1 MIIKKKTIIEN
12 IADAVER
19 FPNKDALTWLDE
31 KPIKYRELEEK
42 YQEVANILKEQGIR
56 NGDKVAILSENSPN
70 WGISYL
76 AIISIGAIVVPIL
89 TEFHENEIHHI
100 LRHSEAKAIFVS
112 NKLFPKF
119 DTLFGTEKDIL
130 AIQIED
136 FHIATPPSSLTKIKT
151 LLLNRRDSMLD
162 KTGIIGEL
170 TGIKYK
176 HLNENDTAVIIYTSG
191 TTGQSKGVM
200 LTHKNL
206 IANIKA
212 CYKVQPM
219 DENDRLI
226 SVLPLPHTYE
236 STLGFLFPLMHNS
249 KITYL
254 KRPPT
259 ASVLLPALAKVKP
272 TIMLTVPLIM
282 EKIFK
287 NKIHP
292 TLNSK
297 PFLRFL
303 YSIPMIRKALHN
315 VAGKKLYKTF
325 GGHLKFYGIG
335 GAKIAAD
342 VEKFLQDC
350 NFPYS
355 IGYGLTETSP
365 LIAGAPPVKTR
376 YRSTGPVV
384 FNLQLKLINTN
395 PQTGEGEIVVK
406 GDSVMKGY
414 YKDEAATK
422 SAFTEDGY
430 FMTGDLGEMKRGF
443 LYIKGRLKNV
453 IVGSSGENIYPE
465 EIESIINE
473 SEFVNESLVL
483 QQNSKLIGRINLN
496 YDYIDQ
502 VFGSPSLSESKLKK
516 EINKILE
523 TIKSDVNSKV
533 SSFSKITKVQE
544 QSEPFEKTPTMKIKR
559 YLYK

>member
-1 MIIKKKTIIEN
+1 MKTMKKTIIEN
-12 IADAVER
+12 INDAIER
-19 FPNKDALTWLDE
+19 YPHREALTWLGE
-31 KPIKYRELEEK
+31 KAITYKELGERYK
-42 YQEVANILKEQGIR
+42 KVAQLLKEQGIR
-56 NGDKVAILSENSPN
+56 HGDKVAILSENSPN
-70 WGISYL
+70 WGVSYL
-76 AIISIGAIVVPIL
+76 AVTSIGAIVVPIL

-112 NKLFPKF
+112 NKMFPKF
-119 DTLFGTEKDIL
+119 ENLFGTGKDII
-130 AIQIED
+130 AIDIEGYS
-136 FHIATPPSSLTKIKT
+136 IKNPSSALNKLKT
-151 LLLNRRDSMLD
+151 MFLDRRDSMLD
-162 KTGIIGEL
+162 KTGIIGEIAGL
-170 TGIKYK
+170 KQKAID
-176 HLNENDTAVIIYTSG
+176 ENDVAVIIYTSG

-206 IANIKA
+206 ITNILA
-212 CYKVQPM
+212 CFDVQPM

-226 SVLPLPHTYE
+226 SILPLPHTYE

-254 KRPPT
+254 KKAPT
-259 ASVLLPALAKVKP
+259 ASVLLPALAKVRP

-292 TLNSK
+292 ALTSK
-297 PFLRFL
+297 PISRFL
-303 YSIPMIRKALHN
+303 YSIPMIRKVLHN
-315 VAGKKLYKTF
+315 IAGKKLYKSF
-325 GGHLKFYGIG
+325 GGHLKFFGIG
-335 GAKIAAD
+335 GAKIASD

-365 LIAGAPPVKTR
+365 LVAGAPPAKTR

-384 FNLQLKLINTN
+384 FNLAYKLINKN
-395 PQTGEGEIVVK
+395 PETGEGEIVVK

-414 YKDEAATK
+414 YKAEETTK
-422 SAFTEDGY
+422 SVFTEDGY
-430 FMTGDLGEMKRGF
+430 FKTGDLGQIKRGY

-453 IVGSSGENIYPE
+453 IIGASGENIYPE

-473 SEFVNESLVL
+473 SEFVTESLVL
-483 QQNSKLIGRINLN
+483 EQDKRLIGRIHLN

-502 VFGSPSLSESKLKK
+502 VYGSHSSSEAKLKR
-516 EINKILE
+516 EITKILNNIRE
-523 TIKSDVNSKV
+523 DVNSKV
-533 SSFSKITKVQE
+533 SSFSKLAKVVE
-544 QSEPFEKTPTMKIKR
+544 QAEPFEKTPTMKIKR

>member
-1 MIIKKKTIIEN
+1 MKTMKKTIIEN
-12 IADAVER
+12 INDAIER
-19 FPNKDALTWLDE
+19 YPNQIALTWLGE
-31 KPIKYRELEEK
+31 KGITYKELGKKYRK
-42 YQEVANILKEQGIR
+42 VAQLLKEQGIR
-56 NGDKVAILSENSPN
+56 YGDKVAILSENSPN
-70 WGISYL
+70 WGIAYL
-76 AIISIGAIVVPIL
+76 AIVSLGAVVVPIL

-119 DTLFGTEKDIL
+119 ETLFGAGKDII
-130 AIQIED
+130 AIDIEG
-136 FHIATPPSSLTKIKT
+136 FSIKNPT
-151 LLLNRRDSMLD
+151 SALNKLKTMLLDRRDSMLD
-162 KTGIIGEL
+162 KTGIIGEIA
-170 TGIKYK
+170 GFK
-176 HLNENDTAVIIYTSG
+176 HKQVDENDIAVIIYTSG

-206 IANIKA
+206 ITNILA
-212 CYKVQPM
+212 CFDVQPM
-219 DENDRLI
+219 DHNDRLI
-226 SVLPLPHTYE
+226 SILPLPHTYE
-236 STLGFLFPLMHNS
+236 CTLGFLFPLMHNS

-259 ASVLLPALAKVKP
+259 ASVLLPALAKVRP

-292 TLNSK
+292 ALTSK
-297 PFLRFL
+297 PISRFL
-303 YSIPMIRKALHN
+303 YSIPMIRKLLHN
-315 VAGKKLYKTF
+315 LAGKKLYKSF
-325 GGHLKFYGIG
+325 GGQLKFYGIG
-335 GAKIAAD
+335 GAKIASD

-365 LIAGAPPVKTR
+365 LVAGAPPAKTR

-384 FNLQLKLINTN
+384 FNLNYKLINKN

-414 YKDEAATK
+414 FKAEETTK
-422 SAFTEDGY
+422 SVFTEDGY
-430 FMTGDLGEMKRGF
+430 FKTGDLGLVKRGY

-453 IVGSSGENIYPE
+453 IIGPSGENIYPE

-473 SEFVNESLVL
+473 NEFVIESLVL
-483 QQNSKLIGRINLN
+483 EQDQKLLARIHLN

-502 VFGSPSLSESKLKK
+502 IYGSHANSETKIKR
-516 EINKILE
+516 EITKILE
-523 TIKSDVNSKV
+523 NIRTDVNSKV
-533 SSFSKITKVQE
+533 SNFSKITKVVE
-544 QSEPFEKTPTMKIKR
+544 QAEPFEKTPTMKIKR

>member
-1 MIIKKKTIIEN
+1 MKTMKKTIIEN
-12 IADAVER
+12 INDAIER
-19 FPNKDALTWLDE
+19 YPNKVALTWLGDKGITYKE
-31 KPIKYRELEEK
+31 LGNKYRK
-42 YQEVANILKEQGIR
+42 VAQLLKEQGIR
-56 NGDKVAILSENSPN
+56 YGDKVAILSENSPN
-70 WGISYL
+70 WGVAYL
-76 AIISIGAIVVPIL
+76 AIVSLGAVVVPIL

-119 DTLFGTEKDIL
+119 ETLFGAGKDII
-130 AIQIED
+130 AIDIEGY
-136 FHIATPPSSLTKIKT
+136 SIKNPT
-151 LLLNRRDSMLD
+151 SALNKLKTMLLDRRDSMLD
-162 KTGIIGEL
+162 KTGIIGEIA
-170 TGIKYK
+170 GFK
-176 HLNENDTAVIIYTSG
+176 HKQVDENDIAVIIYTSG

-206 IANIKA
+206 ITNILA
-212 CYKVQPM
+212 CFDVQPM
-219 DENDRLI
+219 DQNDRLI
-226 SVLPLPHTYE
+226 SILPLPHTYE
-236 STLGFLFPLMHNS
+236 CTLGFLFPLMHNS

-292 TLNSK
+292 ALTSK
-297 PFLRFL
+297 PISRFL
-303 YSIPMIRKALHN
+303 YSIPMIRKLLHN
-315 VAGKKLYKTF
+315 LAGKKLYKSF
-325 GGHLKFYGIG
+325 GGQLKFYGIG
-335 GAKIAAD
+335 GAKIASD

-365 LIAGAPPVKTR
+365 LVAGAPPAKTR

-384 FNLQLKLINTN
+384 FNLAYKLINKN
-395 PQTGEGEIVVK
+395 PETGEGEIVVK

-414 YKDEAATK
+414 FKAEETTK
-422 SAFTEDGY
+422 SVFTEDGY
-430 FMTGDLGEMKRGF
+430 FKTGDLGLIKRGY

-453 IVGSSGENIYPE
+453 IVGPSGENIYPE

-473 SEFVNESLVL
+473 NEFVIESLVL
-483 QQNSKLIGRINLN
+483 EQDQKLLARIHLN

-502 VFGSPSLSESKLKK
+502 IYGSHANSETKIKR
-516 EINKILE
+516 EITKILE
-523 TIKSDVNSKV
+523 NIRTDVNSKV
-533 SSFSKITKVQE
+533 SNFSKITKVVE
-544 QSEPFEKTPTMKIKR
+544 QAEPFEKTPTMKIKR

>member
-1 MIIKKKTIIEN
+1 MKTMKKTIIEN
-12 IADAVER
+12 INDAIER
-19 FPNKDALTWLDE
+19 YPNQIALTWLGE
-31 KPIKYRELEEK
+31 KGITYKELGKKYRK
-42 YQEVANILKEQGIR
+42 VAQLLKEQGIR
-56 NGDKVAILSENSPN
+56 YGDKVAILSENSPN
-70 WGISYL
+70 WGIAYL
-76 AIISIGAIVVPIL
+76 AIVSLGAVVVPIL

-119 DTLFGTEKDIL
+119 ETLFGAGKDII
-130 AIQIED
+130 AIDIEGY
-136 FHIATPPSSLTKIKT
+136 SIKNPT
-151 LLLNRRDSMLD
+151 SALNKLKTMLLDRRDSMLD
-162 KTGIIGEL
+162 RTGIIGEIA
-170 TGIKYK
+170 GFK
-176 HLNENDTAVIIYTSG
+176 HKQVDENDIAVIIYTSG

-206 IANIKA
+206 ITNILA
-212 CYKVQPM
+212 CFDVQPM
-219 DENDRLI
+219 DHNDRLI
-226 SVLPLPHTYE
+226 SILPLPHTYE
-236 STLGFLFPLMHNS
+236 CTLGFLFPLMHNS

-259 ASVLLPALAKVKP
+259 ASVLLSALAKVKP

-292 TLNSK
+292 ALTSK
-297 PFLRFL
+297 PISRFL
-303 YSIPMIRKALHN
+303 YSIPMIRKLLHN
-315 VAGKKLYKTF
+315 LAGKKLYKSF
-325 GGHLKFYGIG
+325 GGQLKFYGIG
-335 GAKIAAD
+335 GAKIASD

-365 LIAGAPPVKTR
+365 LVAGAPPAKTR

-384 FNLQLKLINTN
+384 FNLNYKLINKN

-414 YKDEAATK
+414 FKAEETTK
-422 SAFTEDGY
+422 SVFTEDGY
-430 FMTGDLGEMKRGF
+430 FKTGDLGLIKRGY

-453 IVGSSGENIYPE
+453 IVGPSGENIYPE

-473 SEFVNESLVL
+473 NEFVIESLVL
-483 QQNSKLIGRINLN
+483 EQDQKLLARIHLN

-502 VFGSPSLSESKLKK
+502 IYGSHANSETKIKR
-516 EINKILE
+516 EITKILE
-523 TIKSDVNSKV
+523 NIRTDVNSKV
-533 SSFSKITKVQE
+533 SNFSKITKVVE
-544 QSEPFEKTPTMKIKR
+544 QAEPFEKTPTMKIKR

>member
-1 MIIKKKTIIEN
+1 MKKTLIEN
-12 IADAVER
+12 ISDAIVR
-19 FPNKDALTWLDE
+19 FPDNDALTWLDE
-31 KPIKYRELEEK
+31 KAIKYRELGEK
-42 YQEVANILKEQGIR
+42 YQEVAEIIKEQGIR
-56 NGDKVAILSENSPN
+56 HGDKVAILSENSPN
-70 WGISYL
+70 WVISYL

-100 LRHSEAKAIFVS
+100 LRHSEAKAVFVS

-119 DTLFGTEKDIL
+119 ETLFGSQKDII
-130 AIQIED
+130 AVQIED
-136 FHIATPPSSLTKIKT
+136 FSIINPPSSLTKIKAK
-151 LLLNRRDSMLD
+151 LLDRRDSVLD
-162 KTGIIGEL
+162 RTGIIGEIA
-170 TGIKYK
+170 GYK
-176 HLNENDTAVIIYTSG
+176 NKTIDENDVAVIIYTSG

-200 LTHKNL
+200 LTNKNL
-206 IANIKA
+206 ITNIKA
-212 CYKVQPM
+212 CYSVQPM

-226 SVLPLPHTYE
+226 SILPLPHTYE

-259 ASVLLPALAKVKP
+259 ASVLLPALAKVRP

-292 TLNSK
+292 TLTAK
-297 PFLRFL
+297 PIMRFL
-303 YSIPMIRKALHN
+303 YSIPIIRKALHN

-325 GGHLKFYGIG
+325 GGCLKFYGIG
-335 GAKIAAD
+335 GAKISAD
-342 VEKFLQDC
+342 VEKFLQDS

-365 LIAGAPPVKTR
+365 LIAGTPAVKTR

-384 FNLQLKLINTN
+384 YNLQYKLINTN
-395 PQTGEGEIVVK
+395 PKTGEGEIVVK

-414 YKDEAATK
+414 FKDEKATK
-422 SAFTEDGY
+422 AVFTEDGY
-430 FMTGDLGEMKRGF
+430 FMTGDLGQLKRGF

-453 IVGSSGENIYPE
+453 IIGASGENIYPE
-465 EIESIINE
+465 EIESLINE
-473 SEFVNESLVL
+473 NEFVNESLVL
-483 QQNSKLIGRINLN
+483 QQEGKLIGRINLN

-502 VFGSPSLSESKLKK
+502 LFGTPSISESKLQR
-516 EINKILE
+516 EINKILANLKIE
-523 TIKSDVNSKV
+523 INQKV
-533 SSFSKITKVQE
+533 SNFSKITKVQE
-544 QSEPFEKTPTMKIKR
+544 QTEPFEKTPTMKIKR

>member
-1 MIIKKKTIIEN
+1 MKRMKKTIIEN
-12 IADAVER
+12 INDAIER

-31 KPIKYRELEEK
+31 KAIKYKELGEK
-42 YQEVANILKEQGIR
+42 YKAIANLLKEQGIR
-56 NGDKVAILSENSPN
+56 HGDKVSILSENSPN
-70 WGISYL
+70 WCISYL
-76 AIISIGAIVVPIL
+76 AIVSLGAIVVPIL

-119 DTLFGTEKDIL
+119 ETLFGAEKDII

-136 FHIATPPSSLTKIKT
+136 FHIINPPSSMAKIKSK
-151 LLLNRRDSMLD
+151 LLDRRDSVLD
-162 KTGIIGEL
+162 KTGIIGEIA
-170 TGIKYK
+170 GFKNK
-176 HLNENDTAVIIYTSG
+176 HIDENDTAVIIYTSG

-206 IANIKA
+206 ITNIQA
-212 CYKVQPM
+212 CFSVQPM
-219 DENDRLI
+219 DEHDRLI
-226 SVLPLPHTYE
+226 SILPLPHTYE

-254 KRPPT
+254 RRPPT
-259 ASVLLPALAKVKP
+259 PSVLLPALSKVKP
-272 TIMLTVPLIM
+272 TIMLSVPLIM

-292 TLNSK
+292 SLTSK
-297 PFLRFL
+297 PFMRFL

-315 VAGKKLYKTF
+315 IAGKKLYKTF
-325 GGHLKFYGIG
+325 GGHLKFFGIG
-335 GAKIAAD
+335 GAKIASD

-365 LIAGAPPVKTR
+365 LIAGAPPAKTR

-384 FNLQLKLINTN
+384 YNLQYKLINTN
-395 PQTGEGEIVVK
+395 PETGEGEIVVK

-414 YKDEAATK
+414 YKDEATTK
-422 SAFTEDGY
+422 SVFTDDGY
-430 FMTGDLGEMKRGF
+430 FMTGDLGVLKRGF

-453 IVGSSGENIYPE
+453 IIGSSGENIYPE

-473 SEFVNESLVL
+473 NEFVSESLVL
-483 QQNSKLIGRINLN
+483 EQNGKLVARTHLN

-502 VFGSPSLSESKLKK
+502 LYGTPSLSESKLKR
-516 EINKILE
+516 EIAKILDN
-523 TIKSDVNSKV
+523 IKTEVNAKV
-533 SSFSKITKVQE
+533 SNFSKISKVQE
-544 QSEPFEKTPTMKIKR
+544 QTEPFEKTPTMKIKR